1 MNRRVIIIA
10 TVPFLYRLVNTRS
23 RYAVF
28 VADNRAHA
36 AQLASAL
43 SGLTQTGII
52 VLGASSYRQGQ
63 TMTSDADTGF
73 YFLVAGIKQGSES
86 FYDWIESQMKPF
98 DFVSALNDYAAS
110 LGVGVSELSEEDRRR
125 AMIIAVLADDSY
137 TPRRVRN
144 GK

>member
-1 MNRRVIIIA
+1 
-10 TVPFLYRLVNTRS
+10 
-23 RYAVF
+23 
-28 VADNRAHA
+28 
-36 AQLASAL
+36 
-43 SGLTQTGII
+43 
-52 VLGASSYRQGQ
+52 
-63 TMTSDADTGF
+63 MTSDADTGF

-144 GK
+144 G